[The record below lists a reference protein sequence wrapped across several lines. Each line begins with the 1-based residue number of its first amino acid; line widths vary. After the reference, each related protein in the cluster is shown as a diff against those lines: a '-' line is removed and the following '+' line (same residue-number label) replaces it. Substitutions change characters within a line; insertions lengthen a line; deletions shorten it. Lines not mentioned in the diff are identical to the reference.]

1 MVTHVG
7 APPVLELSDRPDGVR
22 AWTGDLL
29 RHADVLL
36 MLTRKD
42 FKTRYKRATF
52 GVLWAVAVPV
62 LQASIMAVVFSR
74 VIRTGSGQHFAV
86 YVMSGVIPYSY
97 FSVVLN
103 TGSTSIVDGA
113 DLTQKVWFPRILLVL
128 VPVLSNLFALLVTL
142 VVLLIA
148 MPALGTPYRLHLLL
162 IIPATALLVMFTASL
177 VSVLAALHV
186 YFRDVKFLVQAAL
199 MVWLYVT
206 PILYPA
212 SLVGSHLHAVLEA
225 NPLTGVVAL
234 FHMATVGGQTGV
246 AVPVGV
252 TVVVS
257 VVLFIIG
264 AQVQRR
270 HDRLFVDLL

>member
-1 MVTHVG
+1 MVAQVG

-22 AWTGDLL
+22 AWMADLR
-29 RHADVLL
+29 RHGDVLI
-36 MLTRKD
+36 MLTSKD

-52 GVLWAVAVPV
+52 GVLWAVLVPI

-74 VIRTGSGQHFAV
+74 VIKTGSGQHFAV

-97 FSVVLN
+97 FTVVLN
-103 TGSTSIVDGA
+103 AGSTSIVDGA
-113 DLTQKVWFPRILLVL
+113 ELTQKVWFPRLLLVV
-128 VPVLSNLFALLVTL
+128 VPVLSNLFALVVTL
-142 VVLLIA
+142 AVLLA
-148 MPALGTPYRLHLLL
+148 VMPVLGTPYRASLLL
-162 IIPATALLVMFTASL
+162 IVPATALLVVFTGSL

-199 MVWLYVT
+199 MIWLYVT

-212 SLVGSHLHAVLEA
+212 SLVGSLHTVFEA

-246 AVPVGV
+246 VLPIIV
-252 TVVVS
+252 TAASS
-257 VVLFIIG
+257 VVLFAVG